1 MKLVYAET
9 PATMGQDHSVDD
21 SFLPEGVTHIISEYD
36 PAQPITSE
44 KNQKFIADIKDAD
57 IIINSYVDFQEELLD
72 AMDHCKVISFQSTGY
87 NAANLEYA
95 AKKGVAV
102 VSIRDYCTQETAE
115 NAIASMMCLQRN
127 TINYN
132 RAIQEDMHYGGL
144 NYVQG
149 PEVLYQTGQL
159 KKIVVSFIGSHK
171 VIENAINDGKLEL
184 EFVPQGTLAERLRA
198 AGSGLGGFYTP
209 TGVGTEV
216 EQGKETKI
224 IDGKKYIFEK
234 PLRGNV
240 ALVKAYRADR
250 MGNAVFKLTAANFN
264 PWMATAADTVIL
276 EVEQLVEVGE
286 IDPDDVQ
293 LPGFFVDYIVVKEG
307 AMF

>member
-1 MKLVYAET
+1 MKNKVVDIDTAIDQIKKNDTVLFGGFGNVGAPLHLLYAL
-9 PATMGQDHSVDD
+9 AKRS
-21 SFLPEGVTHIISEYD
+21 
-36 PAQPITSE
+36 
-44 KNQKFIADIKDAD
+44 DIDGLT
-57 IIINSYVDFQEELLD
+57 I
-72 AMDHCKVISFQSTGY
+72 
-87 NAANLEYA
+87 
-95 AKKGVAV
+95 
-102 VSIRDYCTQETAE
+102 VS
-115 NAIASMMCLQRN
+115 
-127 TINYN
+127 
-132 RAIQEDMHYGGL
+132 EDMHYGGL

>member
-1 MKLVYAET
+1 MKNKVVDIDTAIDQIKKNDTVLFGGFGNVGAPLHLLYALAKRPDIDGLTLV
-9 PATMGQDHSVDD
+9 S
-21 SFLPEGVTHIISEYD
+21 
-36 PAQPITSE
+36 
-44 KNQKFIADIKDAD
+44 
-57 IIINSYVDFQEELLD
+57 
-72 AMDHCKVISFQSTGY
+72 
-87 NAANLEYA
+87 
-95 AKKGVAV
+95 
-102 VSIRDYCTQETAE
+102 
-115 NAIASMMCLQRN
+115 
-127 TINYN
+127 
-132 RAIQEDMHYGGL
+132 EDMHYGGL

-159 KKIVVSFIGSHK
+159 KKIIVSFIGSHK

-198 AGSGLGGFYTP
+198 A
-209 TGVGTEV
+209 V

-240 ALVKAYRADR
+240 ALVKAYKADR

>member
-132 RAIQEDMHYGGL
+132 RAIQEDKIWDYSLFPGMQRVEGQTMAIIGFGRIGQHVGRIAGKGL
-144 NYVQG
+144 G
-149 PEVLYQTGQL
+149 M
-159 KKIVVSFIGSHK
+159 K
-171 VIENAINDGKLEL
+171 VIAYDPFLPPEIAKEQGVEL
-184 EFVPQGTLAERLRA
+184 VDRSGHRACRGRRYLRA
-198 AGSGLGGFYTP
+198 HESYG
-209 TGVGTEV
+209 
-216 EQGKETKI
+216 
-224 IDGKKYIFEK
+224 
-234 PLRGNV
+234 
-240 ALVKAYRADR
+240 
-250 MGNAVFKLTAANFN
+250 
-264 PWMATAADTVIL
+264 
-276 EVEQLVEVGE
+276 
-286 IDPDDVQ
+286 
-293 LPGFFVDYIVVKEG
+293 
-307 AMF
+307 

>member
-1 MKLVYAET
+1 
-9 PATMGQDHSVDD
+9 
-21 SFLPEGVTHIISEYD
+21 
-36 PAQPITSE
+36 
-44 KNQKFIADIKDAD
+44 
-57 IIINSYVDFQEELLD
+57 
-72 AMDHCKVISFQSTGY
+72 
-87 NAANLEYA
+87 
-95 AKKGVAV
+95 
-102 VSIRDYCTQETAE
+102 
-115 NAIASMMCLQRN
+115 
-127 TINYN
+127 
-132 RAIQEDMHYGGL
+132 MHYGGL

-159 KKIVVSFIGSHK
+159 KKIIVSFIGSHK

-240 ALVKAYRADR
+240 ALVKAYKADR